1 MEKSNLIV
9 ALLID
14 ADNAPAK
21 KIDFIMSELANY
33 GSVMVRNTSLGT
45 PMLVAAPSNVSTLC
59 TDQDS
64 GWVRVTVV
72 GFSPEC

>member
-21 KIDFIMSELANY
+21 KIDFIMSELATA
-33 GSVMVRNTSLGT
+33 R
-45 PMLVAAPSNVSTLC
+45 
-59 TDQDS
+59 
-64 GWVRVTVV
+64 
-72 GFSPEC
+72 